1 MHTFN
6 VADFTH
12 VHSERML
19 PGWKV
24 SKPYVRNRLQPKGVT
39 PNKYVH
45 THTEPKGKDV
55 RAGVVRQIA
64 PYDNELM
71 SPWQR
76 DFARMVN
83 AGHNVIVDT
92 VTSTGKTWAAN
103 LIVAHETLERDSR
116 TRALIISPN
125 SEVMRDTAGTIN
137 AFHNKVYNYCG
148 SMMSTMTR
156 NYVTYDPQRT
166 PNGQIMVI
174 TVDSVV
180 EFLTDPKHSGFMDW
194 LQFVIFDEVHLK
206 AVSECLWWTQFIP
219 HHAQLILLSA
229 TLGNPAD
236 VKTIVDRMQL
246 LQKERPRETSY
257 ISYYVRPIPLQLTMF
272 KGCEM
277 PSTIISKSL
286 KGAGR
291 LTCAI
296 STDPT
301 TRDLSAISP
310 TVTIPASREDQ
321 YTLGQ
326 RLLQRHPEIV
336 KQKNEQAMKE
346 IVTDPSAE
354 NIFKVLCYLFSNEM
368 QPAMVFHSTTEQTRY
383 AAEQLIGLINRIEK
397 EDPELREAR
406 RACERFDKDMQRNR
420 DKKDISKGNKERE
433 MSKWEREADKEEPAQ
448 AEGINRLRAKLNK
461 WRFPCD
467 LAHEDIPKNTD
478 EWIVACMERGIGVYV
493 STMPV
498 WLRHFTFD
506 AFQEGKLKVL
516 LSDST
521 ISVGINLPIRTCVLC
536 GHIPHHLYKQASG
549 RAGRRGMDTKGFIVH
564 LMPEDRIREYIV
576 ARSVN
581 TTIQMPKAM
590 TYAGLIRLQVPSNLD
605 TDTDPDPAKP
615 ANDIS
620 GFKMSILRNYYNTL
634 EHDGK
639 KALNQQLSLIQDEAW
654 PYHRMTNFI
663 KTLPCS
669 ESILLIKLLTT
680 GVLHRFEPTEFIDLM
695 SILLYRHEQR
705 HQVQEAPAQ
714 TTGTPATDS
723 ESSDEEESDDS
734 DYDSES
740 SDEASEASE
749 DSQGDM
755 LSPTAYY
762 LPKFE
767 RFPGLIDQLK
777 QYVVQYGFDLDL
789 DQPIHHY
796 FSQFCKGRQYLTH
809 MEEIQDMGEW
819 LYIFKRGLTEMGPAS
834 NKNEMMDDFIK
845 MVYKVDG
852 LYLAGVTRKKVLE

>member
-1 MHTFN
+1 MFSLN

-24 SKPYVRNRLQPKGVT
+24 SKPYLRNRLQPKGVT
-39 PNKYVH
+39 PNKYVM

-55 RAGVVRQIA
+55 RAGIVRHVA

-76 DFARMVN
+76 DFARLVN
-83 AGHNVIVDT
+83 QGHNVIVDT

-137 AFHNKVYNYCG
+137 GFHNKVYNYCG
-148 SMMSTMTR
+148 TMMSTMTR
-156 NYVTYDPQRT
+156 NYVTYEPTRA

-180 EFLTDPKHSGFMDW
+180 EFLTDPKHAGFMEW

-229 TLGNPAD
+229 TLGDPQA
-236 VKTIVDRMQL
+236 VKTIVERMQL

-272 KGCEM
+272 KGCDM
-277 PSTIISKSL
+277 PTMIVSKAL

-301 TRDLSAISP
+301 TRDMSAISP
-310 TVTIPASREDQ
+310 TAKIPETREEQ
-321 YTLGQ
+321 YKLGQ
-326 RLLQRHPEIV
+326 SLLKRYPEIV
-336 KQKNEQAMKE
+336 KQKNEQAMTE
-346 IVTDPSAE
+346 IVTDPTPE
-354 NIFKVLCYLFSNEM
+354 NIFKVLCYLFSNDM
-368 QPAMVFHSTTEQTRY
+368 QPVMVFHSTTEQTRY

-406 RACERFDKDMQRNR
+406 RVCERFDKEVQRNR
-420 DKKDISKGNKERE
+420 DKKDLKKSGKNIKD
-433 MSKWEREADKEEPAQ
+433 MDLWERDMLSEPAE
-448 AEGINRLRAKLNK
+448 AESVNRLRSKLNK

-467 LAHEDIPKNTD
+467 LSAEDIPKNTD
-478 EWIVACMERGIGVYV
+478 SWIVACMERGIGVYV

-536 GHIPHHLYKQASG
+536 GICPHHLYKQASG
-549 RAGRRGMDTKGFIVH
+549 RAGRRGKDTKGFIVH
-564 LMPEDRIREYIV
+564 LMPEERIREYIV
-576 ARSVN
+576 SRTVN
-581 TTIQMPKAM
+581 CTLQMPKAM
-590 TYAGLIRLQVPSNLD
+590 TYAGLLRLQVPANLD
-605 TDTDPDPAKP
+605 TDTDPEPSKP
-615 ANDIS
+615 ATDIS
-620 GFKMSILRNYYNTL
+620 SFKTNILFNYYNTL
-634 EHDGK
+634 K
-639 KALNQQLSLIQDEAW
+639 KDDQAALNQQLKLIQEEAW

-669 ESILLIKLLTT
+669 ESILIIKLLTT
-680 GVLHRFEPTEFIDLM
+680 GVLHRFEPSEFIDLM
-695 SILLYRHEQR
+695 SMLLYRHEL
-705 HQVQEAPAQ
+705 PK
-714 TTGTPATDS
+714 PDATES
-723 ESSDEEESDDS
+723 EDDEEDDESDDE
-734 DYDSES
+734 DDEESEK
-740 SDEASEASE
+740 EN
-749 DSQGDM
+749 
-755 LSPTAYY
+755 PYY

-767 RFPGLIDQLK
+767 RFPGFIEELK
-777 QYVVQYGFDLDL
+777 QYVIRYGFDLDL
-789 DQPIHHY
+789 DRPIHHY
-796 FSQFCKGRQYLTH
+796 FSQFCQGRQYLTH

-834 NKNEMMDDFIK
+834 NKNEMMDEFIK

-852 LYLAGVTRKKVLE
+852 LYLSGVTRKKILE